1 MDVIENEG
9 HAPFSFYPGVEELC
23 FVTISGKHCMSNLIV
38 HIQRERRS
46 AYNFFR
52 ASTANL
58 LFLRQSIV
66 ECEERLLV
74 GVASSILLRQ
84 LYWVLQGFSFLLA
97 CSVHNFCYS
106 ASHIPGSCC
115 FYFTFGPLSPA
126 YTAFQLF
133 PPLCPSS
140 LSFFFFS
147 LNYTY
152 TKRKPVGW

>member
-84 LYWVLQGFSFLLA
+84 LYWVLQVFFSCWLVLSITFVILLLIFPA
-97 CSVHNFCYS
+97 RVVFILLLGLCLPHTQHF
-106 ASHIPGSCC
+106 SC
-115 FYFTFGPLSPA
+115 FRHFVLLP
-126 YTAFQLF
+126 
-133 PPLCPSS
+133 CPFFSS
-140 LSFFFFS
+140 L
-147 LNYTY
+147 
-152 TKRKPVGW
+152 